1 MLAQALVR
9 GGLARREDTDT
20 DRPRVPAKLVVVGS
34 FCAVLLAGGAVIRF
48 HGSVQ
53 GWLWAVAEV
62 LLVFVACFDLATRR
76 VPNRVTI
83 PAAIALVVLRAAFA
97 PSALPATLVAGA
109 AAFAFFL
116 LVFMLTRGG
125 IRMGD
130 GKLAAL
136 AGLPLGKAALPALLI
151 GTIAGGFASLL
162 VLLARRGTRGQ
173 TIAYAPYLCF
183 GAALA
188 ILAFKLPE
196 LV

>member
-9 GGLARREDTDT
+9 GGLVRRVDTDT
-20 DRPRVPAKLVVVGS
+20 SRPKVPAKLVVGGS

-48 HGSVQ
+48 GGSVQ
-53 GWLWAVAEV
+53 GWLWAAAQV
-62 LLVFVACFDLATRR
+62 LLVFVAGFDLATRR

-83 PAAIALVVLRAAFA
+83 PAAIAVVVLRAAFA
-97 PSALPATLVAGA
+97 PSAVPSTLVAGA

-116 LVFMLTRGG
+116 LVFVLTRGG
-125 IRMGD
+125 IGMGD
-130 GKLAAL
+130 VKLAAL
-136 AGLPLGKAALPALLI
+136 VGVFLGRAALPALLI
-151 GTIAGGFASLL
+151 GTIAGGLASLV
-162 VLLARRGTRGQ
+162 VLLARRGGRGQ